1 MSNFADEVEDRT
13 RDNLNNARLVETA
26 REFLVESAKA
36 RYSYNFHWLGRPI
49 IQYPQDIVAMQEL
62 IWLIKPDLIVETGV
76 AHGGSLI
83 FYASMLEL
91 NAMCG
96 GPAEASIIGVDIDIR
111 EHNKSAIL
119 EHPMARRITLIEGS
133 STDQDIVNQVQNH
146 VGLKRRILVC
156 LDSNHTHQ
164 HVLDELRIYA
174 PMTSIG
180 SYCVVFDTLI
190 EHMPDDTYSDRPWGR
205 GNNPLSAIYE
215 FQSENKNFEVDSG
228 IDGRL
233 MISVAPGGFLKR
245 VS

>member
-1 MSNFADEVEDRT
+1 MSKFADEVEERT
-13 RDNLNNARLVETA
+13 RNNLNNVRLVDTA
-26 REFLVESAKA
+26 HEFLVESAKA

-62 IWLIKPDLIVETGV
+62 IWNVKPDQIIETGV

-91 NAMCG
+91 NSICG
-96 GPAEASIIGVDIDIR
+96 GPSQANVIGIDIDIR

-119 EHPMARRITLIEGS
+119 EHPMARRITLVEGS
-133 STDQDIVNQVQNH
+133 STDRNVVERVQNH
-146 VGLKRRILVC
+146 IGSKQRILVC

-164 HVLDELRIYA
+164 HVLDELNIYA
-174 PMTSIG
+174 PMTSVG

-190 EHMPDDTYSDRPWGR
+190 EQMPDDTYLDRPWGR
-205 GNNPLSAIYE
+205 GDNPLSAIAE
-215 FQSENKNFEVDSG
+215 FQRENSNFEVDFG